1 LPTRRRIDV
10 VFASCSS
17 WRMRAASLPMYDL
30 PEVRAAQ
37 NALWAGLARHLA
49 REGVVDVPAALACE
63 EPGAALWSAPDL
75 LLSQC
80 CGYDLVNVQAGALRP
95 LATPCYDAPG
105 CAGPS
110 YRSIVVVAED
120 CPAGGLEDLRG
131 GVCAINGWGSHSG
144 MSALRAMVA
153 PLAQGSRF
161 FAEIRVSGAHS
172 ASLAM
177 VARGEADVAAIDCVV
192 HALLARHRPAALRG
206 TRPLAQTANAPAPP
220 FVTHARAGADLVAR
234 LRAALL
240 ATFDDP
246 ALAAAREDL
255 LLADMKVLPLAA
267 YVRIKAFERY
277 AARHGYPV
285 LA

>member
-1 LPTRRRIDV
+1 M
-10 VFASCSS
+10 S
-17 WRMRAASLPMYDL
+17 AASLPMYDL

-49 REGVVDVPAALACE
+49 HEGVADVPATLACE
-63 EPGAALWSAPDL
+63 EPAALLWRRPDL

-80 CGYDLVNVQAGALRP
+80 CGYDLVDGQAGALRP

-105 CAGPS
+105 CAGPR
-110 YRSIVVVAED
+110 YRSLVVISASS
-120 CPAGGLEDLRG
+120 PAGGLEDLRG

-153 PLAQGSRF
+153 PLAPSSRF

-172 ASLAM
+172 ASLAL

-192 HALLARHRPAALRG
+192 HALFARHRPAALSG
-206 TRPLAQTANAPAPP
+206 TRPLAETASAPAPP
-220 FVTHARAGADLVAR
+220 FVTRARAGPDLVAR
-234 LRAALL
+234 LRAALTR
-240 ATFDDP
+240 TFADP
-246 ALAAAREDL
+246 ELAAAREDL
-255 LLADMKVLPLAA
+255 LLAGIEILPPAA

-277 AARHGYPV
+277 AARHGYPA